1 MMILESVSST
11 VQSEVNVNIETQE
24 HRPFFV
30 NGVLFGSY
38 PSYPEAVAERQ

>member
-1 MMILESVSST
+1 MVLEIVSSI
-11 VQSEVNVNIETQE
+11 VQSEVNVNIETKD

-38 PSYPEAVAERQ
+38 PSYPDAVAERQ